1 MLPAPSIPG
10 HANPVPVPA
19 GEVPGAGAVP
29 MGAHW
34 VRFPRFF
41 GDAMMIHGAIA
52 PLRAA
57 GLPLVAWG
65 PAWILDLFA
74 GSSDYAA
81 MYPEPGRKYSPWQAA
96 GMLRSH
102 RPASLINFPKSN
114 RPMMAAFLAR
124 VPLRLGCGDGGASL
138 FYTHSI
144 PFYKQDTPFVERY
157 ASVVARAFPALGPG
171 PFRPFRPRPEAMAEV
186 AARRAALGLGDYVV
200 LAPGANSQSKRLSVA
215 SFADLAGRLV
225 RSGLTPL
232 MLGAGPED
240 ERLALAIRTLAPE
253 VLDLTG
259 QGGLAV
265 SAAWIAGARALVG
278 MDSGL
283 AHVSAGCGVPT
294 LSVFG
299 PTRPRHSAPWGPR
312 VKVVRREDLPCL
324 ECMAGLCPLADHPC
338 MAGLDGALLW
348 AELQAVMACGAGV

>member
-1 MLPAPSIPG
+1 
-10 HANPVPVPA
+10 
-19 GEVPGAGAVP
+19 

-41 GDAMMIHGAIA
+41 GDAMMIHGALA

-65 PAWILDLFA
+65 PGWVLDLFA
-74 GSSDYAA
+74 GSSDYGA
-81 MYPEPGRKYSPWQAA
+81 MVPEPRQKYSPWQAA

-114 RPMMAAFLAR
+114 RPMLAGFLAR

-157 ASVVARAFPALGPG
+157 ASVVARAFPQLAP
-171 PFRPFRPRPEAMAEV
+171 PAAFRPFRPRPEALAEV
-186 AARRAALGLGDYVV
+186 ASRRAALGLGDYVV
-200 LAPGANSQSKRLSVA
+200 LAPGANSASKRLSVA
-215 SFADLAGRLV
+215 SFAALGARLLQN
-225 RSGLTPL
+225 GLTPVI
-232 MLGAGPED
+232 LGAGPDD
-240 ERLALAIRTLAPE
+240 EALAAAIRALVPE
-253 VLDLTG
+253 ALDCTS
-259 QGGLAV
+259 QGGLAL

-283 AHVSAGCGVPT
+283 AHIAAGSGIPT
-294 LSVFG
+294 LAVFG

-312 VKVVRREDLPCL
+312 VRVARREDLPCL
-324 ECMAGLCPLADHPC
+324 ECMACTCPLAGHPC
-338 MAGLDGALLW
+338 MAALPEAFLW
-348 AELQAVMACGAGV
+348 DELLTVMGETLPAPMGR